1 MLSNR
6 HFYFSLT
13 RKYVVAFGNMF
24 NNVSM
29 IRTNR
34 DTKEELE
41 RIKVPLVYAHKEK
54 YFARLN
60 TDPDLF
66 KATQVT
72 LPRMSFELMGMTY
85 DPSRKQNS
93 LLRSGKANTATRISS
108 QYMGVPYDLEFEL
121 NIYARNIDDGT
132 HIIEQILPYFNP
144 DYTVTVNVI
153 PEIGFLKDVPIIL
166 NSVTNSV
173 EHEGNFDA
181 IRYVTWRLTFTMK
194 ANYYGPI
201 STPKI
206 IREVNTNIYNDPSL
220 KAGYLIRINT
230 SGGNNGTFKIDDYV
244 YQGADYQT
252 ATAVAQVI
260 QWNAQTGYLTIGG
273 AQGQFKVNNTI
284 RAVSTNASYNLSSFD
299 VSPLKLVNINIV
311 PDPITAE
318 PDDDYGYTTTITEF
332 TGTEVSNFPNL
343 PTESYTSDSINIQA
357 DSTTITVDKD

>member
-6 HFYFSLT
+6 HFYFQLT

-24 NNVSM
+24 NNISL

-34 DTKEELE
+34 ETGSELE
-41 RIKVPLVYAHKEK
+41 RIKVPLMYAHKEK

-60 TDPDLF
+60 SDPDLQ
-66 KATQVT
+66 KSTQIS
-72 LPRMSFELMGMTY
+72 LPRMSFELMGITY

-93 LLRSGKANTATRISS
+93 LLRSGNKANTASRVSS

-166 NSVTNSV
+166 NTVNNSV

-181 IRYVTWRLTFTMK
+181 VRYITWRLTFTMK
-194 ANYYGPI
+194 ANYYGPVN
-201 STPKI
+201 TQKI
-206 IREVNTNIYNDPSL
+206 IREVDVNIYNDPSL

-230 SGGNNGTFKIDDYV
+230 DDGNNGTYKIDDFV
-244 YQGADYQT
+244 YQGNNYQT
-252 ATAVAQVI
+252 ATAIAQVI
-260 QWNAQTGYLTIGG
+260 QWNQNTGHLTLGG
-273 AQGQFKVNNTI
+273 AQGQFKVNSTI
-284 RAVSTNASYNLSSFD
+284 KAVSTNASYNLASFD
-299 VSPLKLVNINIV
+299 ASPLKLVNIDIV
-311 PDPITAE
+311 PNPLDAE
-318 PDDDYGYTTTITEF
+318 PGDDYGYTTTITEWPE
-332 TGTEVSNFPNL
+332 TE
-343 PTESYTSDSINIQA
+343 
-357 DSTTITVDKD
+357 

>member
-6 HFYFSLT
+6 HFYFQLT

-24 NNVSM
+24 NNISL

-34 DTKEELE
+34 ETGSELE
-41 RIKVPLVYAHKEK
+41 RIKVPLMYAHKEK

-60 TDPDLF
+60 SDPDLQ
-66 KATQVT
+66 KSTQIS
-72 LPRMSFELMGMTY
+72 LPRMSFELMGITY

-93 LLRSGKANTATRISS
+93 LLRSGNKANTASRVSS

-166 NSVTNSV
+166 NTVNNSV

-181 IRYVTWRLTFTMK
+181 VRYITWRLTFTMK
-194 ANYYGPI
+194 ANYYGPVN
-201 STPKI
+201 TQKI
-206 IREVNTNIYNDPSL
+206 IREVDVNIYNDPSL

-230 SGGNNGTFKIDDYV
+230 DDGNNGTYKIDDFV
-244 YQGADYQT
+244 YQGNSYQT
-252 ATAVAQVI
+252 ATAIAQVI
-260 QWNAQTGYLTIGG
+260 QWNQNTGHLTLGG
-273 AQGQFKVNNTI
+273 AQGQFKVNSTI
-284 RAVSTNASYNLSSFD
+284 KAVSTNASYNLASFD
-299 VSPLKLVNINIV
+299 ASPLKLVNIDIV
-311 PDPITAE
+311 PSPLDAE
-318 PDDDYGYTTTITEF
+318 PGDDYGYTTTITEWPE
-332 TGTEVSNFPNL
+332 T
-343 PTESYTSDSINIQA
+343 
-357 DSTTITVDKD
+357 